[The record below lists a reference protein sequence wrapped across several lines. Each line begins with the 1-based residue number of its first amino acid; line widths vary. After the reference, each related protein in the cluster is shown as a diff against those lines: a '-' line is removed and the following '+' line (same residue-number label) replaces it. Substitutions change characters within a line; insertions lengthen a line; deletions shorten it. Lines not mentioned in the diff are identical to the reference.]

1 MKKLILLFLFLPVSA
16 AFSAEKIH
24 SASNLAG
31 SKVVVE
37 IAAKERSLVMLDLSS
52 GKKDHLPL
60 PATEEEVMGTIL
72 LADRL
77 LLISQWTAGDGKPAH
92 LHELDLKTKVWA
104 APREIACIS
113 FDQILVSA
121 NELRVSCEAGPD
133 SGSKAKDVVV
143 RFGGR
148 PVAKLNMELPL
159 PSHALDKFS
168 FRLQGNL
175 MAWDSLETK
184 TPTGK
189 KKVFPAKELVG
200 K

>member
-1 MKKLILLFLFLPVSA
+1 MRTLILLSVFLPFSA

-24 SASNLAG
+24 SVSNLAG
-31 SKVVVE
+31 SKAVVE
-37 IAAKERSLVMLDLSS
+37 IAAPERRLVMLDLSS
-52 GKKDHLPL
+52 GKRDILPL

-92 LHELDLKTKVWA
+92 LHELSFKTKVWA
-104 APREIACIS
+104 DPREIECIS
-113 FDQILVSA
+113 FDQISVSG
-121 NELRVSCEAGPD
+121 NELRMSCETGPNAD
-133 SGSKAKDVVV
+133 SKPKDVVMK
-143 RFGGR
+143 FGGR
-148 PVAKLNMELPL
+148 PEMKLKLEFPL
-159 PSHALDKFS
+159 ASYVRDKFS
-168 FRLQGNL
+168 FRLVGNL

-189 KKVFPAKELVG
+189 KKVYKANELKG